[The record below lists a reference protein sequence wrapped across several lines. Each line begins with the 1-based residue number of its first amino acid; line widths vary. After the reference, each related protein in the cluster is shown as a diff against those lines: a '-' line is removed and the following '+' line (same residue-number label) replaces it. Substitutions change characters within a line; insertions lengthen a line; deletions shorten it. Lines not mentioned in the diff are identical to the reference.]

1 MPEIY
6 LTQPRVTCNTS
17 EPFTKSKEK
26 IQKQNKKTGL
36 SRYIYI
42 TYDIYNI
49 CNIYNIIYIL
59 KGTR

>member
-6 LTQPRVTCNTS
+6 LTQPRVTCNTC

-36 SRYIYI
+36 SRYIY
-42 TYDIYNI
+42 NI
-49 CNIYNIIYIL
+49 WYI
-59 KGTR
+59 

>member
-6 LTQPRVTCNTS
+6 LTQPRVTCNTC

-42 TYDIYNI
+42 IYDIDNI
-49 CNIYNIIYIL
+49 CNIYNIYIYI
-59 KGTR
+59 KRN

>member
-6 LTQPRVTCNTS
+6 LTQPRVTCNTC

-42 TYDIYNI
+42 IYDIYNI
-49 CNIYNIIYIL
+49 CNIYNIYIYI
-59 KGTR
+59 KRN